1 MLTFSPFIASIMSG
15 YVTPRKI
22 EKMLVTINILF
33 IERKDSFEPET
44 TNFDAFKD
52 GILYAKTPNAN
63 NVIRPEKIKRYNP
76 LCGSF
81 ANEWTLSMIP
91 DLTIKAPKRLRA
103 KIKIPKN
110 IVQVFRTLDFEEA
123 YNECINAV
131 AASHG
136 IKATFSTGSQ
146 NQ

>member
-1 MLTFSPFIASIMSG
+1 MLTFSPFIASIISG

-63 NVIRPEKIKRYNP
+63 NVIRPEKIKRYKP
-76 LCGSF
+76 HCGSF
-81 ANEWTLSMIP
+81 ANE
-91 DLTIKAPKRLRA
+91 
-103 KIKIPKN
+103 
-110 IVQVFRTLDFEEA
+110 
-123 YNECINAV
+123 
-131 AASHG
+131 
-136 IKATFSTGSQ
+136 
-146 NQ
+146 